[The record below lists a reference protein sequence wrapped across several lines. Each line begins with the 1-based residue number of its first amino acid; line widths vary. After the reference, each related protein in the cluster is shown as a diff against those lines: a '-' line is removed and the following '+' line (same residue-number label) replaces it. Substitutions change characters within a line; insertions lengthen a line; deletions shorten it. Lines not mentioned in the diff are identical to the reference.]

1 MDSCVLTQVQCHGS
15 LDTKAIFDPCPRPCS
30 ARSTATDRSLGQ
42 SQSQT
47 RRLLQFRPA
56 DVPAAFSWPRTAY
69 PQATGTLHC
78 SGEEP
83 CLCLCLLLAL
93 TWLISWWASTPNIIL
108 LLDQGNK
115 RGRFIHQYNR
125 QLSFLMPNTQASTP
139 FSLFGFTTFS
149 FCLSSIVND
158 DDLISS

>member
-1 MDSCVLTQVQCHGS
+1 MEAWTPRQFSTPVLDLAQ
-15 LDTKAIFDPCPRPCS
+15 LDRRQPIDHLVRVK
-30 ARSTATDRSLGQ
+30 
-42 SQSQT
+42 SQT

-69 PQATGTLHC
+69 SQATGTLHC